1 MPPLEDKDLRDI
13 LELRLALIRVRR
25 ERLIEL
31 SSGGQFGSA
40 ALRRALSE
48 LDASQIN
55 LELRLESAD

>member
-1 MPPLEDKDLRDI
+1 MCVLFSAGASACDPQR
-13 LELRLALIRVRR
+13 RVRR

-31 SSGGQFGSA
+31 SSGGEFGSA
-40 ALRRALSE
+40 ALRRALAE